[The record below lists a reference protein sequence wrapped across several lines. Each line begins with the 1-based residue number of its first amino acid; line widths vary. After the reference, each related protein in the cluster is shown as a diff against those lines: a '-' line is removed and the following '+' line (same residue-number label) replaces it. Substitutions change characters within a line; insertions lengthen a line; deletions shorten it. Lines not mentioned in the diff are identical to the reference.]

1 MSSGRAH
8 PVDHCMCAHR
18 VDHWMC
24 APSGP
29 LDVCIC
35 ITTTCKHP
43 RVHHKRYIRWSTRC
57 SYIWWTTSSP
67 LVVIRMQRHLVDHR
81 MYKSPVYRLWNSLP
95 IKICSC
101 TSLVS
106 FKSMLK
112 THRMKYC
119 LWSRSCVMLFIVLNW
134 FSCCIIVSCCLFLL
148 SSCTMSAFGRIYVFC
163 ECTLLLLSLL

>member
-1 MSSGRAH
+1 MSSGCAH

-29 LDVCIC
+29 LDVCSC

-43 RVHHKRYIRWSTRC
+43 RAHRKRYIRWSTRC

-81 MYKSPVYRLWNSLP
+81 MWRSPVY
-95 IKICSC
+95 
-101 TSLVS
+101 
-106 FKSMLK
+106 
-112 THRMKYC
+112 
-119 LWSRSCVMLFIVLNW
+119 LWSSQTGSNNYKLRWTLLSTMREHHHSLFYRLN
-134 FSCCIIVSCCLFLL
+134 IVSHVCYYESRFAHLGFYRKGWIWKGL
-148 SSCTMSAFGRIYVFC
+148 
-163 ECTLLLLSLL
+163 

>member
-1 MSSGRAH
+1 MSSGCAH

-43 RVHHKRYIRWSTRC
+43 RAHRKRYIRWSTKC
-57 SYIWWTTSSP
+57 CYIWWTTSSP

-81 MYKSPVYRLWNSLP
+81 MWRSPVYNAIRTLTYARGFARHLISARGIHGEDTYHKKVVFHLSALKP
-95 IKICSC
+95 VAEM
-101 TSLVS
+101 VS
-106 FKSMLK
+106 EA
-112 THRMKYC
+112 
-119 LWSRSCVMLFIVLNW
+119 SRRRYDFDKN
-134 FSCCIIVSCCLFLL
+134 
-148 SSCTMSAFGRIYVFC
+148 
-163 ECTLLLLSLL
+163 

>member
-1 MSSGRAH
+1 MSSGCAH

-18 VDHWMC
+18 VNHWMC

-43 RVHHKRYIRWSTRC
+43 RAHRKPYIRWSTRC

-81 MYKSPVYRLWNSLP
+81 MCKSPVLYTYALLANIATGGQIPWQRPVFNSNFL
-95 IKICSC
+95 
-101 TSLVS
+101 
-106 FKSMLK
+106 
-112 THRMKYC
+112 
-119 LWSRSCVMLFIVLNW
+119 
-134 FSCCIIVSCCLFLL
+134 LFLCLCFLKMCPRSL
-148 SSCTMSAFGRIYVFC
+148 SKISAWDINAWRNV
-163 ECTLLLLSLL
+163 

>member
-1 MSSGRAH
+1 MSSGCAH

-43 RVHHKRYIRWSTRC
+43 RAHRKRYIRWSTRC

-81 MYKSPVYRLWNSLP
+81 MWRSPVYADALYLCRVNSPEKAHSYLHGRRAVNHALNYLHGGCRAGKSCIWLFARQIKFAAPGKRYTLWKKKKKCFPPSQ
-95 IKICSC
+95 
-101 TSLVS
+101 
-106 FKSMLK
+106 
-112 THRMKYC
+112 
-119 LWSRSCVMLFIVLNW
+119 RSK
-134 FSCCIIVSCCLFLL
+134 
-148 SSCTMSAFGRIYVFC
+148 
-163 ECTLLLLSLL
+163 